1 MADNAEREFG
11 QLHDNILEIAEWGAE
26 QLRENDPYQN
36 RTGNLR
42 KSTDAM
48 SSGQGAKSVI
58 LEMGMDYASYV
69 ANLGYSDFDN
79 VSDTV
84 DRMIDRGINAM
95 LRRI

>member
-26 QLRENDPYQN
+26 QLRENDTYQN
-36 RTGNLR
+36 RTGDLR

-48 SSGQGAKSVI
+48 SAGHAAKGVR
-58 LEMGMDYASYV
+58 LEMGMEYASYV
-69 ANLGYSDFDN
+69 ANLGYSDFDK
-79 VSDTV
+79 VAETV